1 MSANC
6 AAYTRPV
13 SVTAKTT
20 VSTAP
25 SFRSSGAF
33 PADFCGLIDGSSSFS
48 SIGLFDEEGMVL
60 STSISRLSDA
70 CGLWVTEMVGLEEQ
84 LRSAELPSKVRSAT
98 FFFIAEDGAR
108 RRERQGREVGAGN
121 GSEGHPAQSR
131 VDILQK
137 ILDVHAENFAG

>member
-70 CGLWVTEMVGLEEQ
+70 CGMWVTEMVVIEEQ
-84 LRSAELPSKVRSAT
+84 PCLRSAELPSKVSAACSST
-98 FFFIAEDGAR
+98 TNCSDGA
-108 RRERQGREVGAGN
+108 
-121 GSEGHPAQSR
+121 
-131 VDILQK
+131 L
-137 ILDVHAENFAG
+137 